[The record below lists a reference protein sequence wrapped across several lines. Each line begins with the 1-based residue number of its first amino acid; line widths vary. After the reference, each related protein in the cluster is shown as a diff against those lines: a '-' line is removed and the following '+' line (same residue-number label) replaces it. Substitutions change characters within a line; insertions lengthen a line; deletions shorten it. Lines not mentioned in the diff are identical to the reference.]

1 MRRDLAGILAIG
13 ALIHDVPLAP
23 NRREVL
29 IGATAATLAASASP
43 ALGAGA
49 PSAKGKSKLS
59 PRAQAAQDIAQ
70 GVLAKFKPPSLSM
83 AIASPKA
90 VLWSGSYGHANIE
103 FDIPA
108 STSHLFRLG
117 SVSKVITA
125 VLAARL
131 VSRGTIDLDKAI
143 AIWLPNLPAQHR
155 ATTLRQLLTHRG
167 GVRHYKPA
175 DYDLSGI
182 GGPIYTRFYKSNQEV
197 LDLFINDPLI
207 APQDTRSA
215 IPPSAL
221 PSPRSS
227 WKRRQAGLS
236 WR

>member
-1 MRRDLAGILAIG
+1 MQACQ
-13 ALIHDVPLAP
+13 AP
-23 NRREVL
+23 TRN
-29 IGATAATLAASASP
+29 P
-43 ALGAGA
+43 
-49 PSAKGKSKLS
+49 S
-59 PRAQAAQDIAQ
+59 PRTHAAQGIAQA
-70 GVLAKFKPPSLSM
+70 LFAKFKPPAFSM

-90 VLWSGSYGHANIE
+90 ILWSGAYGRADIE
-103 FDIPA
+103 LDVPA
-108 STSHLFRLG
+108 STNHLFRLA

-143 AIWLPNLPAQHR
+143 ANWLPDLPAQHR

-182 GGPIYTRFYKSNQEV
+182 GGPIYTRCYKSNQEI

-207 APQDTRSA
+207 APQEAGSA

-227 WKRRQAGLS
+227 WRRRRTGLS